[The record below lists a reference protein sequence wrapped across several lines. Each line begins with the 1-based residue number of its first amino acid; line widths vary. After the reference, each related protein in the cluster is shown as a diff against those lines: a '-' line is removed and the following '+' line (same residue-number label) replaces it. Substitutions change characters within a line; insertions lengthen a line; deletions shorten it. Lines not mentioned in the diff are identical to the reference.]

1 MGKKGKGKGKKG
13 PEDWGARDVEKYVT
27 VEIRNSVWQSM
38 RFTQLLGTSTKLSHL
53 VQVRPAHGR
62 AAQSHFTHSR
72 ANALAGPTHPHT
84 LTDIEMLCAQL
95 IMDKHQVSG
104 LHGLYLYLG
113 TEVDDSTLLRSEE
126 YGLTLKD
133 VNFKNG
139 SINDQIV
146 QVVTYEYAPHKTH
159 DAGTM
164 PPSRSYGIS
173 NLPQGL
179 MLPSLRSA
187 AATSVPALAAEPAK
201 K

>member
-53 VQVRPAHGR
+53 VQ
-62 AAQSHFTHSR
+62 
-72 ANALAGPTHPHT
+72 
-84 LTDIEMLCAQL
+84 L

-113 TEVDDSTLLRSEE
+113 TEVDDSALLRSEE

>member
-1 MGKKGKGKGKKG
+1 M
-13 PEDWGARDVEKYVT
+13 
-27 VEIRNSVWQSM
+27 S
-38 RFTQLLGTSTKLSHL
+38 LL
-53 VQVRPAHGR
+53 
-62 AAQSHFTHSR
+62 AQPILTHSQTSKR
-72 ANALAGPTHPHT
+72 F
-84 LTDIEMLCAQL
+84 AQL

-104 LHGLYLYLG
+104 MHGLYLYLG
-113 TEVDDSTLLRSEE
+113 TEVDDSALLRSEE

-146 QVVTYEYAPHKTH
+146 QVVTYEYAPHKTQ